1 MKAQSN
7 SYAYL
12 KASEKLKE
20 KEKTLFTTLY
30 ELGSVAIA
38 FSGGVDSTYLAY
50 AAHTVLGDKAVAI
63 LSDSALLARQELLSA
78 IDMAKSIGI
87 KLHIL
92 KDDIPKDAIAN
103 DIERCYYC
111 KKDKLGQIKLE
122 AEKLGIKWVIEGS
135 NLDDDE
141 QYRPGS
147 RAIEELAV
155 LSPLKN
161 AGLSKAD
168 IRALSK
174 LSGLAT
180 WDKPAMACLASRL
193 PYGTK
198 LEAGILSKI
207 ETAEEYLS
215 KLGFRQFRV
224 RLLCE
229 AARIEVAREERYK
242 LFNEGL
248 LDDLSHKLKAIG
260 FMYVCFELEGYST
273 GSLDKGIKHN
283 KEGK

>member
-215 KLGFRQFRV
+215 KLGFRQFQ
-224 RLLCE
+224 
-229 AARIEVAREERYK
+229 
-242 LFNEGL
+242 
-248 LDDLSHKLKAIG
+248 IG
-260 FMYVCFELEGYST
+260 RAHV
-273 GSLDKGIKHN
+273 
-283 KEGK
+283 